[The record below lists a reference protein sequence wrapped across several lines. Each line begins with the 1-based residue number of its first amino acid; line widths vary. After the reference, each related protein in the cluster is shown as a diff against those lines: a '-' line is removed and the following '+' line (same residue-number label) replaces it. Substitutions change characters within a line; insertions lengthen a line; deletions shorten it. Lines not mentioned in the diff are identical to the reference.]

1 MTSEEESVENIE
13 EETPIVKEFLETD
26 LTSDILVYN
35 LLKNSDDK
43 FIQEFNIKFIDRS
56 VPSEESNTIYIANME
71 LRTRKES
78 FHNVEYTALVNIFVK
93 TKQTNYL
100 VGSQYLR
107 TVVKHIKNVLKSNVT
122 CRQRHLTVQNIQYEY
137 GSTYT
142 LKGLHMILQLNE
154 MERVGVDPQIID
166 EVILDDLQ
174 TYVVSEDLYWR
185 EKNKQKR

>member
-1 MTSEEESVENIE
+1 MTEENIIN
-13 EETPIVKEFLETD
+13 EETPVVREFLETD
-26 LTSDILVYN
+26 LTSDILIYN
-35 LLKNSDDK
+35 LLKNSDDP
-43 FIQEFNIKFIDRS
+43 FNNEFNIKFIDRS

-107 TVVKHIKNVLKSNVT
+107 TVVKHIKNVLKNNVT
-122 CRQRHLTVQNIQYEY
+122 CRQRHLTLQNIQYEY

-154 MERVGVDPQIID
+154 MERVGSDPQMID
-166 EVILDDLQ
+166 EVVLEDLQ

-185 EKNKQKR
+185 EKNKQKKL